1 MRKRQRAHPA
11 EVAAGRSCNQSRC
24 RDQRGRSEISINT
37 ECHSLVFKRPIW
49 QERHLALVRSSW
61 WRVGGLASVRE
72 SSELNGNMQNP
83 SGETNHG
90 LWLIYSGYPILLR
103 AMKVLN
109 GMLSQLNSLENLHKF
124 ETVNSL
130 LIIGFFPLLCL
141 FRFGSK

>member
-1 MRKRQRAHPA
+1 MHPHMDTWTGENPAACWATAYVGLRKRQRAHPA

-72 SSELNGNMQNP
+72 SSELQREHAEP
-83 SGETNHG
+83 
-90 LWLIYSGYPILLR
+90 LWRNKSRSLINLQW
-103 AMKVLN
+103 
-109 GMLSQLNSLENLHKF
+109 LSYFTESNEGF
-124 ETVNSL
+124 EWYAFSAEFSRKLT
-130 LIIGFFPLLCL
+130 
-141 FRFGSK
+141 